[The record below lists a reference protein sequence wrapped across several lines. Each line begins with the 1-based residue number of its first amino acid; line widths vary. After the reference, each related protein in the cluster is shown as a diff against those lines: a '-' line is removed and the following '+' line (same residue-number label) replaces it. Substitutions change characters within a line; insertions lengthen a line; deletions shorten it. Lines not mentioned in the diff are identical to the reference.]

1 MCTYKFLCRLGLL
14 VEIFKPYSTH
24 IVILWVEQSV
34 HEFKDI
40 PMVRLDSVHVSFN
53 GVRALDSISLELRG
67 PGIIQVLGPNGAGKS
82 TLLKVI
88 AGLIRPVRGSVY
100 VNGVDVTGRSD
111 VAGMF
116 VAYMPQSNE
125 PPGWS
130 PLTVWEFVETSVLTR
145 KARWPRFV
153 VGGVRGV
160 VERCLSMVGV
170 PRGSWYLRLSEL
182 SGGMF
187 QRVLIASVL
196 VTGAPIML
204 LDEPLASVDP
214 EGRVALSRVLSQLA
228 TDRLVVVTSHD
239 PHPLLEHTRL
249 VVALNK
255 RVVAIG
261 DPHEVLSRLA
271 PGALYPYWV
280 SEHGH

>member
-1 MCTYKFLCRLGLL
+1 VHT
-14 VEIFKPYSTH
+14 PHST
-24 IVILWVEQSV
+24 
-34 HEFKDI
+34 
-40 PMVRLDSVHVSFN
+40 PTVRLEDVHVSFN
-53 GVRALDSISLELRG
+53 GVRALESVSLELKG
-67 PGIIQVLGPNGAGKS
+67 PGVIQVIGPNGAGKS
-82 TLLKVI
+82 TLLRVI
-88 AGLIRPVRGSVY
+88 AGLVRPVRGSVY

-111 VAGMF
+111 IAGTL
-116 VAYMPQSNE
+116 VSYMPQSNE
-125 PPGWS
+125 PPGES
-130 PLTVWEFVETSVLTR
+130 PLTVWEYVETSAL
-145 KARWPRFV
+145 ARRSGWPRFV